1 MKSMPDLLSGASGVV
16 GAGVTA
22 AHSHFFSHHYHHHH
36 RNGGASHNNGNGG
49 GGKSPSP
56 TPDSLNG
63 EDGQDYIDMEDDE
76 AEEDIDP
83 CEDRLACLKNI

>member
-16 GAGVTA
+16 GAGATA
-22 AHSHFFSHHYHHHH
+22 AHSHFFSHHHHHH

-83 CEDRLACLKNI
+83 CEDRLACLRNI

>member
-1 MKSMPDLLSGASGVV
+1 MPDLLSGASGVV
-16 GAGVTA
+16 GPGATA
-22 AHSHFFSHHYHHHH
+22 AHSHFFSHHHHHH
-36 RNGGASHNNGNGG
+36 RNGG